1 MIKKILR
8 RILGRMVFGN
18 ILKLINFLT
27 LPKPI
32 KRNSKAQKL
41 INLQTDKVALY
52 QFGTCPF
59 CIKVTRFIHQNS
71 LNIEL
76 RNTRKDPDHKT
87 DLVNLGGKYQV
98 PCLRI
103 AKENEKDFWLYESDE
118 IISYFKKLT

>member
-1 MIKKILR
+1 VVKKILR
-8 RILGRMVFGN
+8 RILGRVIFGN
-18 ILKLINFLT
+18 ILRLINILT

-32 KRNSKAQKL
+32 TRDSEAQQSVNQQIHKL
-41 INLQTDKVALY
+41 ALY

-59 CIKVTRFIHQNS
+59 CIKVTRFMHKNT

-76 RNTRKDPDHKT
+76 RDTRKDHNHKT

-103 AKENEKDFWLYESDE
+103 PQENDKDLWLYESDE
-118 IISYFKKLT
+118 IISYFKKLI

>member
-32 KRNSKAQKL
+32 KRNSEAQKL

-87 DLVNLGGKYQV
+87 DLVNLGESTKYRALELLKRMKKISGFMSLMKLFLI
-98 PCLRI
+98 LR
-103 AKENEKDFWLYESDE
+103 S
-118 IISYFKKLT
+118 